1 MLDSA
6 LRAYV
11 GGLNDPY
18 TSYLTK
24 EENVHL
30 QNALHDDTGISGI
43 GAVVE
48 KRDTWIQISEVIKNG
63 PAYKAGLQPLDRIF
77 FIDSG
82 STQDL
87 STAEAVALI
96 RGEKGTPVYLFIQRE
111 EKNGTT
117 KEFFVNVVRDSINLP
132 SVSAKRIEKDGKK
145 I

>member
-11 GGLNDPY
+11 AGLNDPY
-18 TSYLTK
+18 TSYLSK
-24 EENVHL
+24 EENTHL
-30 QNALHDDTGISGI
+30 QNALHDESGISGI

-48 KRDTWIQISEVIKNG
+48 KRDTYIQISEVIKNS

-82 STQDL
+82 STQEL

-96 RGEKGTPVYLFIQRE
+96 RGEKGTEVNLFIQRE
-111 EKNGTT
+111 GKDGTT
-117 KEFFVNVVRDSINLP
+117 KEFFVEVLRDTINLP
-132 SVSAKRIEKDGKK
+132 SVAAKMLEQ
-145 I
+145 